1 MLILEL
7 EDNERRLLF
16 KFLTQAI
23 NELGREIHRTE
34 RIDFRKGLEA
44 DQVCLQ
50 RLADRVQPN
59 EPALV

>member
-7 EDNERRLLF
+7 ENNERRLLF
-16 KFLTQAI
+16 KLLTKAI
-23 NELGREIHRTE
+23 DELGVEIHRTE

-50 RLADRVQPN
+50 RLADRVRPN
-59 EPALV
+59 EPAFV